1 MLVLTRRIGEE
12 IVVDDDIRI
21 SVVSIKGNRV
31 QIGIQAPET
40 VRVDQLETHHQRAA
54 WRSSARLLNPDT

>member
-40 VRVDQLETHHQRAA
+40 VRVDRLETHQQRAA
-54 WRSSARLLNPDT
+54 WGSAARLLNPDA